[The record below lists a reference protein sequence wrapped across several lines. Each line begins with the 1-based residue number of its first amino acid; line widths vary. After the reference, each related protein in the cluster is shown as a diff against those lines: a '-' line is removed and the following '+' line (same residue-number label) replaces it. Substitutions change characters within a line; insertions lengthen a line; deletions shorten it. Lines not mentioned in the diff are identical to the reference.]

1 MGEAGINK
9 TVKVATSEE
18 MRSLEGRANRK
29 GVDNS
34 ALMEKAGLEIALDVS
49 REVGFLRGIGVLIL
63 VGPGNNGSDG
73 LIAGMHL
80 SSFGAKVTVI
90 LTSERTSFD
99 PIMVKVLQSN
109 AKVFSLC
116 QQNSQEI
123 LSVLDNEVERSH
135 VIIDAIFGIG
145 INREIKGFFAKVLT
159 IVNERRKKG
168 SLVFAVDVPTG
179 LFSDT
184 GKTDKSFLAP
194 DVTLALGVLKVGH
207 VTQPGASKI
216 GRLRLLDIGIPDNIE
231 SSIKTNLIT
240 KKMVSKYFIDRPSD
254 SNKGTFGKAFVIGGS
269 ENYIGAV
276 GFAAGAAYRAGVG
289 LVTIAVPREISSM
302 LATAIPEATVVPIDC
317 FSGNT
322 HPNITV
328 DTRSLYKAVSGYSSM
343 LFGCGI
349 GLSRQSG
356 LMLED
361 LVLSEMKLP
370 TVVLD
375 ADGLNLMSKV
385 ANWWERIPCGT
396 LLTPHP
402 GEMSRLTGIKISEI
416 QSNRQ
421 SLCKYYA
428 QKWSTTIVLKGANTV
443 ISAPTGETWIS
454 PWSDPVLAVAGTGD
468 VLSGLIVGFMAQGIS
483 VEKSAVLAVYA
494 HGLAGEQFS
503 KTVGGSGM
511 FASDLLR
518 LLPMCIESL
527 KEEKVC
533 EI

>member
-49 REVGFLRGIGVLIL
+49 REVGFLRGIRVLIL

-179 LFSDT
+179 LIIET
-184 GKTDKSFLAP
+184 GKTYKSFLAP

-216 GRLRLLDIGIPDNIE
+216 GRCGF
-231 SSIKTNLIT
+231 SI
-240 KKMVSKYFIDRPSD
+240 
-254 SNKGTFGKAFVIGGS
+254 
-269 ENYIGAV
+269 
-276 GFAAGAAYRAGVG
+276 
-289 LVTIAVPREISSM
+289 
-302 LATAIPEATVVPIDC
+302 
-317 FSGNT
+317 
-322 HPNITV
+322 
-328 DTRSLYKAVSGYSSM
+328 
-343 LFGCGI
+343 
-349 GLSRQSG
+349 
-356 LMLED
+356 
-361 LVLSEMKLP
+361 
-370 TVVLD
+370 
-375 ADGLNLMSKV
+375 
-385 ANWWERIPCGT
+385 
-396 LLTPHP
+396 
-402 GEMSRLTGIKISEI
+402 
-416 QSNRQ
+416 
-421 SLCKYYA
+421 
-428 QKWSTTIVLKGANTV
+428 
-443 ISAPTGETWIS
+443 
-454 PWSDPVLAVAGTGD
+454 
-468 VLSGLIVGFMAQGIS
+468 
-483 VEKSAVLAVYA
+483 
-494 HGLAGEQFS
+494 
-503 KTVGGSGM
+503 
-511 FASDLLR
+511 
-518 LLPMCIESL
+518 
-527 KEEKVC
+527 
-533 EI
+533 

>member
-9 TVKVATSEE
+9 TVKVATSKE
-18 MRSLEGRANRK
+18 MRSLEDRANQQ

-34 ALMEKAGLEIALDVS
+34 ALLEKAGLEIALDVS
-49 REVGFLRGIGVLIL
+49 REVGFLRGIPILIL

-90 LTSERTSFD
+90 LTLERTPFD
-99 PIMVKVLQSN
+99 PIMAKIVRSNVKL
-109 AKVFSLC
+109 FSLC
-116 QQNSQEI
+116 QQSNQEA
-123 LSVLDNEVERSH
+123 LSVLANEVEKSH

-145 INREIKGFFAKVLT
+145 INRAITGFFAKVLT
-159 IVNERRKKG
+159 TVNERKKNS

-184 GKTDKSFLAP
+184 GEIDKSLLSP
-194 DVTLALGVLKVGH
+194 DITLALGVLKVGH
-207 VTQPGASKI
+207 VTQPGASKT

-231 SSIKTNLIT
+231 SSIQTNLIT
-240 KKMVSKYFIDRPSD
+240 KKIVSKYFIDRPSD

-269 ENYIGAV
+269 ENYVGAV
-276 GFAAGAAYRAGVG
+276 GFAAGAAYRSGVG
-289 LVTIAVPREISSM
+289 LVTIAVPGEISSM
-302 LATAIPEATVVPIDC
+302 VATAIPEATVVPIDC
-317 FSGNT
+317 LSGST

-328 DTRSLYKAVSGYSSM
+328 DTRSIYKAVSGYSSM

-421 SLCKYYA
+421 YLCKYYA
-428 QKWSTTIVLKGANTV
+428 QKWNTTIVLKGANTV
-443 ISAPTGETWIS
+443 ISTPSGETWIS

-468 VLSGLIVGFMAQGIS
+468 VLSGLIVGFIAQGIS
-483 VEKSAVLAVYA
+483 VEKSAVLAVYV
-494 HGLAGEQFS
+494 HGLAGEHFS

-527 KEEKVC
+527 KKEAIC